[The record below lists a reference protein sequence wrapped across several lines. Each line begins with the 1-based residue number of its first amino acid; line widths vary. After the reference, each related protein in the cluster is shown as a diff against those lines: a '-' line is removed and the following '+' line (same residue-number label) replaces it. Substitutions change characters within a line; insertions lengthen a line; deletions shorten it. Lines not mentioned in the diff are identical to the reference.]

1 MLPHV
6 NIQYR
11 VHISL
16 NDGTDLHS
24 FLYVSP
30 SLPQTGSLLLEHLL
44 IFLLLQFSIKLS
56 LLHTL
61 RCSKIFS
68 SSITSRGTQ
77 PAPPPQQL
85 QAQPVLKRASQEFLH
100 RSSQHSHKSV
110 SKIVLG
116 ICKWGAVTEGLC
128 LAVFFG
134 KLKIRI

>member
-1 MLPHV
+1 MLTGV

-61 RCSKIFS
+61 RCSKIIS

-77 PAPPPQQL
+77 LAPPPQQL
-85 QAQPVLKRASQEFLH
+85 QAQPVLKSFSRIPFLIIPAYSQVCVENCVGNLQM
-100 RSSQHSHKSV
+100 RSCH
-110 SKIVLG
+110 
-116 ICKWGAVTEGLC
+116 
-128 LAVFFG
+128 
-134 KLKIRI
+134 